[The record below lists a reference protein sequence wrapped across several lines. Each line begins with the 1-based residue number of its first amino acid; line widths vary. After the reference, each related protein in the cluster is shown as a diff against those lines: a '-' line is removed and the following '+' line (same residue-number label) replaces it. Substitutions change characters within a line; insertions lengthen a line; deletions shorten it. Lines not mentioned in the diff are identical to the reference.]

1 MCIYIYIYIYCCSDR
16 MCIYI
21 SDDMCISYVLQ
32 IVCCRTTPS
41 RIRAGSVSSWR
52 GRASMQSCTCM
63 FICNY
68 MCMCVCMHVCM
79 YVCMYIYIY
88 IYVYMYICIYTPMY
102 APRPPPGSARP
113 RPRRRPR
120 RSSARP
126 PAECGFG
133 PCRVVYTSTRSLLGW
148 LETRLAQIT

>member
-1 MCIYIYIYIYCCSDR
+1 MICAYHTFFR
-16 MCIYI
+16 
-21 SDDMCISYVLQ
+21 SYVAGRRRAAFGRG
-32 IVCCRTTPS
+32 VCRVGEGEL
-41 RIRAGSVSSWR
+41 A
-52 GRASMQSCTCM
+52 
-63 FICNY
+63 CNHVHACSY
-68 MCMCVCMHVCM
+68 VIICVCVYVCM